1 MVDIYRLTGIS
12 RHPDGTPMGD
22 VALEF
27 RPDPTEVRARGRFP
41 AAPGRTVINTASDG
55 FATVALAPG
64 ACKGTVFLR
73 AERFDFVW
81 ACPMWLRPPLRTHSA
96 SMPWF

>member
-1 MVDIYRLTGIS
+1 MVDICTLTGII
-12 RHPDGTPMGD
+12 RRPDGTPVDD

-27 RPDPTEVRARGRFP
+27 RPDPAEVRGHGRFL

-73 AERFDFVW
+73 AERFDFVR
-81 ACPMWLRPPLRTHSA
+81 ACPMWLRPPMRTHSA